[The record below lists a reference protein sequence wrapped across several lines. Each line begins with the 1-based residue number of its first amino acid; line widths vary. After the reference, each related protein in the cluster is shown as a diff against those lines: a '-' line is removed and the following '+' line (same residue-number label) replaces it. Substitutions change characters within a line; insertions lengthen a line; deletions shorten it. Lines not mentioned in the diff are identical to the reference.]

1 MKTAILSWWPVAR
14 GSWWIQCRS
23 PRLSAYMRTLKSVRR
38 VSYAVLGDHLTI
50 WAFDGTERKL
60 RAIIRGLAEQ
70 GYSVSGEN
78 QQEPLEAVFFP

>member
-1 MKTAILSWWPVAR
+1 
-14 GSWWIQCRS
+14 
-23 PRLSAYMRTLKSVRR
+23 MRTLKSVRR

-50 WAFDGTERKL
+50 WAFDGTQRKL